1 MKLTDIS
8 TIKTLFE
15 KHGFSFTKSLGQNFL
30 INPTV
35 CPKIAEMGGAAKG
48 VGAIEIGTGIGVL
61 TRELAS
67 RCDKVVAIEIDTG
80 LKPILDETL
89 EEFDNVE
96 VIFADVMETDLA
108 KLIGEK
114 FGGMDVIVCANLPY
128 YITSPVIMK
137 LLEEKLP
144 IKAIT
149 VMVQLE
155 AADRICAAVGSREC
169 GAITASINYYAKP
182 KKLFRVNRGSFMP
195 SPNVD
200 SAVISLERYE
210 NPPYKVDNE
219 ELFFEVIR
227 QAFSQ
232 RRKQL
237 ANPVSAYFRLP
248 KSVLTDQMG
257 KRGISPTARAE
268 ELAMDKLVLLYE
280 IIEELKG

>member
-8 TIKTLFE
+8 TIRQLFE

-35 CPKIAEMGGAAKG
+35 CPKIAEMGGAGKN

-61 TRELAS
+61 TRELAK
-67 RCDKVVAIEIDTG
+67 RCEKVVAIEIDTG

-89 EEFDNVE
+89 EEYDNVE
-96 VIFADVMETDLA
+96 VIFADVMETDLN
-108 KLIGEK
+108 KLIAEK
-114 FGGMDVIVCANLPY
+114 FPDMDVIVCANLPY

-169 GAITASINYYAKP
+169 GAITASD
-182 KKLFRVNRGSFMP
+182 KL
-195 SPNVD
+195 
-200 SAVISLERYE
+200 L
-210 NPPYKVDNE
+210 
-219 ELFFEVIR
+219 
-227 QAFSQ
+227 
-232 RRKQL
+232 RK
-237 ANPVSAYFRLP
+237 
-248 KSVLTDQMG
+248 
-257 KRGISPTARAE
+257 AE
-268 ELAMDKLVLLYE
+268 EAVSGKQG
-280 IIEELKG
+280 IIHACPQC